1 LNTSRWIEEVRTGKS
16 GDSMPGVKLLRIRG
30 FYGLTKDHLDNLK
43 ASLDGG
49 LQKQSEL
56 VKPQFFHKGHYMFSY
71 HDD

>member
-1 LNTSRWIEEVRTGKS
+1 MVKGHTEQN
-16 GDSMPGVKLLRIRG
+16 GDRMPGLKHLRIRG
-30 FYGLTKDHLDNLK
+30 LYGLTKDHLDNLK

-56 VKPQFFHKGHYMFSY
+56 VKPHFFHKGHYMFSY

>member
-1 LNTSRWIEEVRTGKS
+1 
-16 GDSMPGVKLLRIRG
+16 MPGVKLLRIRG

-56 VKPQFFHKGHYMFSY
+56 IKPQFFHKGHYMFSY